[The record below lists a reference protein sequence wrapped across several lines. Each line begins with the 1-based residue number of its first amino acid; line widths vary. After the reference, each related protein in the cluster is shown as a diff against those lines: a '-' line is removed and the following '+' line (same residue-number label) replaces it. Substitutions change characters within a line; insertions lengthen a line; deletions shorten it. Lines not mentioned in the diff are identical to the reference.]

1 MPRNKN
7 ATPAADVSGKWVA
20 ITDEI
25 AEATVVFIGTDDD
38 EKEVKKD
45 E

>member
-1 MPRNKN
+1 MPRRN
-7 ATPAADVSGKWVA
+7 ATPVVDLTGNWVA

-25 AEATVVFIGTDDD
+25 ANATVVVIGSEED